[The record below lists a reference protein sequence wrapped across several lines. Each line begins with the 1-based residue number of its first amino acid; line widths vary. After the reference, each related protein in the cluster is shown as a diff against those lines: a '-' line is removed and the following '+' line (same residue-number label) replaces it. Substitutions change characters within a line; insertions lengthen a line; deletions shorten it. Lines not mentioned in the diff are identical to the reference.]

1 MAETSCDP
9 KLLGELCKKKKK
21 DFCLAEVALQGD
33 EGLSRWAQETS
44 KAGHALLSL
53 QVVLR

>member
-21 DFCLAEVALQGD
+21 RIFVSLRLLFKEMKVLVVGPRKPAKQVTLCSA
-33 EGLSRWAQETS
+33 SR
-44 KAGHALLSL
+44 LY
-53 QVVLR
+53 